1 MVKVIIGKKGTG
13 KTKRLIEMVNT
24 AAEKD
29 NGNVVCIEVGDKLKF
44 DISHKVRLIDIN
56 HYNISTSKALEGF
69 VSGLFAGN
77 YDITSVFIDSIQK
90 IIGDN
95 LDELGALLGDID
107 ALTSEL
113 GATFVVMVSAD
124 ADGAPQSVLKYVD

>member
-13 KTKRLIEMVNT
+13 KTKRLIE
-24 AAEKD
+24 
-29 NGNVVCIEVGDKLKF
+29 I
-44 DISHKVRLIDIN
+44 RLIDIN

-124 ADGAPQSVLKYVD
+124 AEGAPQSVLKYVD

>member
-13 KTKRLIEMVNT
+13 KTKRLIEMVN
-24 AAEKD
+24 AASQNE
-29 NGNVVCIEVGDKLKF
+29 NGDVVCIEVGDKLKF
-44 DISHKVRLIDIN
+44 DISHKVRLVDIL
-56 HYNISTSKALEGF
+56 HYNISSGQALKGF

-95 LDELGALLGDID
+95 LDELGALLADID
-107 ALTSEL
+107 TLTSEL

-124 ADGAPQSVLKYVD
+124 AAGAPQSVLKYVD